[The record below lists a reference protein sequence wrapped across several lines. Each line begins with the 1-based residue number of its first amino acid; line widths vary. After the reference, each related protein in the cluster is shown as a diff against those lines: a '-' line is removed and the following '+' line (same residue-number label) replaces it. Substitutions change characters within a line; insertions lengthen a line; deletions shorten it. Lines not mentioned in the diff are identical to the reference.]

1 MNASPGKIEIALFA
15 VGLALAG
22 LVLLALLWS
31 GVGPYA
37 DMARANGA
45 DRTTFIDH
53 TTGGHVEMELGPL
66 VEEHRVWSTYVTG
79 GTGDPPAPGRF
90 YAADEISHMED
101 VRRVFDGAKLLIPAG
116 FFVMAIRM
124 QRARTRSAEAML
136 RLIRDGAVAAGIAVA
151 AIGIVAAFAFEQAF
165 LLFHQVFFPQGNFL
179 FSSDSNLIRLYPEW
193 YWQGVTAGVGL
204 SFVAA
209 AFVTA
214 ATSHIALRRRSNT
227 YTPAG

>member
-1 MNASPGKIEIALFA
+1 FFFSSRRRHTRSKRDWSSDVCSSDLALGRVGRPRWQPPHRRRSVPRGAGRERTIRLLRSPRSRRGPRMNASPGKIEIALFA

-90 YAADEISHMED
+90 YAA
-101 VRRVFDGAKLLIPAG
+101 
-116 FFVMAIRM
+116 
-124 QRARTRSAEAML
+124 
-136 RLIRDGAVAAGIAVA
+136 
-151 AIGIVAAFAFEQAF
+151 
-165 LLFHQVFFPQGNFL
+165 
-179 FSSDSNLIRLYPEW
+179 
-193 YWQGVTAGVGL
+193 
-204 SFVAA
+204 
-209 AFVTA
+209 
-214 ATSHIALRRRSNT
+214 
-227 YTPAG
+227 